1 MMRRLFTCYIL
12 WIVAANAQDAAPAPA
27 SPVSLPKVVVS
38 PPVWRDFGF
47 SIGGKPKSLLP
58 TKNAK
63 FAVLRVGKSVTPG
76 SPADKAGLKPGD
88 IIEKVNGRAATDLTL
103 RDVDQLLF
111 GKKLGERVELD
122 VRRPGEKTSKRVEL
136 AID

>member
-1 MMRRLFTCYIL
+1 MRRIFTCYIL
-12 WIVAANAQDAAPAPA
+12 WITAANAQDAAPAPP

-38 PPVWRDFGF
+38 TPVWRDFGF
-47 SIGGKPKSLLP
+47 SIGGKRKSLLP

-63 FAVLRVGKSVTPG
+63 FTELRVGTSITPG
-76 SPADKAGLKPGD
+76 SPAEKAGLKTGD

-103 RDVDQLLF
+103 RDVDRLLF

-122 VRRPGEKTSKRVEL
+122 VRRPSEKTSQRVEL
-136 AID
+136 VID